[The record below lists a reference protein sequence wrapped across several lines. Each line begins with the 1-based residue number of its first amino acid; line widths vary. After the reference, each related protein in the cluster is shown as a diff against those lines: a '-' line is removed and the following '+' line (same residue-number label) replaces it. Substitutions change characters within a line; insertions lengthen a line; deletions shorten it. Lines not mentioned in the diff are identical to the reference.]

1 MNVIISDTPHIRKKR
16 TTKTIML
23 DVLIALLPA
32 GVASVII
39 FGWRSLLVIGV
50 CVAVCILSEWIFE
63 KICKKEYTIFDLSA
77 VVTGVLLAYNL
88 PVSIPLWQA
97 AFGSM
102 FAIVIVKQLFGGI
115 GQNFVNPAMTARII
129 LMVSFPT
136 AMAKWVAPFA
146 VK

>member
-1 MNVIISDTPHIRKKR
+1 MNKLISSVSPHINSPR
-16 TTKTIML
+16 TTQKIML

-63 KICKKEYTIFDLSA
+63 KICKKENTFFDLSA

-97 AFGSM
+97 AF
-102 FAIVIVKQLFGGI
+102 
-115 GQNFVNPAMTARII
+115 
-129 LMVSFPT
+129 
-136 AMAKWVAPFA
+136 
-146 VK
+146 